1 ISSYYVREATLRNA
15 KNHFDR
21 RTKGD
26 IAKVVFA
33 QSRAIQFFQELQN
46 NNVLT
51 YGVIL
56 VCVVISLGINL
67 FCLSQSLLPLSEIE
81 GEAITYC
88 LFIICQLMF
97 MFYINNMC
105 QQLLDYSNNLHTA
118 IFHTNWYETSLTTQ
132 KLVLN
137 IMLRSSKPFLFSI
150 SGFYDGT
157 LNGFLSFLK
166 ASISYF
172 MMISSIQ

>member
-1 ISSYYVREATLRNA
+1 MPGSDIVLLIS
-15 KNHFDR
+15 
-21 RTKGD
+21 
-26 IAKVVFA
+26 
-33 QSRAIQFFQELQN
+33 Q
-46 NNVLT
+46 
-51 YGVIL
+51 
-56 VCVVISLGINL
+56 
-67 FCLSQSLLPLSEIE
+67 LSQSLLPLSEIE
-81 GEAITYC
+81 EGSITYC
-88 LFIICQLMF
+88 LFIICQLTF
-97 MFYINNMC
+97 MFHISNMC

-132 KLVLN
+132 KLILN

-157 LNGFLSFLK
+157 LNSFLSFLK

>member
-1 ISSYYVREATLRNA
+1 MFHIS
-15 KNHFDR
+15 
-21 RTKGD
+21 
-26 IAKVVFA
+26 
-33 QSRAIQFFQELQN
+33 
-46 NNVLT
+46 
-51 YGVIL
+51 
-56 VCVVISLGINL
+56 
-67 FCLSQSLLPLSEIE
+67 
-81 GEAITYC
+81 
-88 LFIICQLMF
+88 
-97 MFYINNMC
+97 NMC

-132 KLVLN
+132 KLILN

-157 LNGFLSFLK
+157 LNSFLLFLK